1 MCLIMTI
8 ITACILSSIFIM
20 QHNKGTVKK
29 SLATTLLMFWAA
41 AIMWCVDSITC
52 VTQGEPFFDIS
63 KEDSIL
69 GVIVVA
75 IGLAVFAI
83 LSLLEKR
90 KLSK

>member
-8 ITACILSSIFIM
+8 ITACVLSSIFIM
-20 QHNKGTVKK
+20 QRNKGTTKK
-29 SLATTLLMFWAA
+29 SLTTAILMFWAA

-52 VTQGEPFFDIS
+52 VLEGEPFFDIS